1 MKCVIGGAQLRVFGR
16 AIHAIARISD
26 EFWFDP
32 VEKGLALR
40 SVNSSRSAYACVFFS
55 SMFFQ
60 HYCWTAGSQ
69 PCQKEKQPSLP
80 CKLII
85 KSVLPVFRCV
95 NVLERNVEKCS
106 ICTSPSE
113 QHITFQLLCRHG
125 VVKTYNLTFQ
135 ECDPLQA
142 VFAKH
147 MCPNILKVHSRLLAD
162 VMIHFPSSQEEIT
175 LSVTPVKV
183 CFKSYTEE
191 DTDFSRTMLTEI
203 QLSPEEFDYFQVG
216 VDSEVTFCLKELR
229 GLLAFAEAMSVP
241 VSVHLDRSGRPI
253 AFSIE
258 DLLLEA
264 SFILATLCEAE
275 KEAEPA
281 CCPWP
286 RDSSRTGMDKSDQT
300 SMDGASKA
308 GTATSKKPQQKG
320 NTPSTDPAK
329 PPSALAKQEVKNVPR
344 GTERDGPGRAGAAT
358 AQAAAGEA
366 TEAPYAKVRELPMV
380 PALEPHGCCWAE
392 HPHMHWGF
400 QWDQQSWKTPAQ
412 LENPSTAGRLLGGRW
427 VSLGNAAGREIL
439 RVAKASQIINAQ
451 ILHHTILTCTNV
463 AFSSSTP
470 CSSELSLTRRR
481 PLVAPSRAW

>member
-32 VEKGLALR
+32 VEKG
-40 SVNSSRSAYACVFFS
+40 
-55 SMFFQ
+55 
-60 HYCWTAGSQ
+60 
-69 PCQKEKQPSLP
+69 
-80 CKLII
+80 
-85 KSVLPVFRCV
+85 SVLPVFRCV

-106 ICTSPSE
+106 ISTSPSE
-113 QHITFQLLCRHG
+113 HHITFQLLCRHG

-162 VMIHFPSSQEEIT
+162 VMIHFPTSQEEIT
-175 LSVTPVKV
+175 LSITPMKV

-229 GLLAFAEAMSVP
+229 GLLAFSEATSVP
-241 VSVHLDRSGRPI
+241 VSIHFDRCGKPI

-275 KEAEPA
+275 KEAASPEPA
-281 CCPWP
+281 CHPRPW
-286 RDSSRTGMDKSDQT
+286 DSSRTGIDKSDQA
-300 SMDGASKA
+300 SMDGASNA
-308 GTATSKKPQQKG
+308 ATATSKKPQQKK
-320 NTPSTDPAK
+320 NTPSMDPAK
-329 PPSALAKQEVKNVPR
+329 PPSALAKQEVKNIPR
-344 GTERDGPGRAGAAT
+344 GTERDAPGRAGAAT
-358 AQAAAGEA
+358 AEAVGGEA
-366 TEAPYAKVRELPMV
+366 TEAPYAKVRELPVV
-380 PALEPHGCCWAE
+380 PAVEPHSCCLAE
-392 HPHMHWGF
+392 HPHVLWGF
-400 QWDQQSWKTPAQ
+400 QWDQLSQHSWKTPA
-412 LENPSTAGRLLGGRW
+412 LLGTL
-427 VSLGNAAGREIL
+427 LGAGGFHWEMLLAEKDRK
-439 RVAKASQIINAQ
+439 VVKASQIINAQ
-451 ILHHTILTCTNV
+451 ILYHSFLPVQILHFPV
-463 AFSSSTP
+463 
-470 CSSELSLTRRR
+470 
-481 PLVAPSRAW
+481 PLLILWSRLLQGEGGHW

>member
-60 HYCWTAGSQ
+60 HYCWTAVSQ
-69 PCQKEKQPSLP
+69 SCQKEKQLSLP

-106 ICTSPSE
+106 ISTSPSE
-113 QHITFQLLCRHG
+113 HHITFQLLCRHG

-162 VMIHFPSSQEEIT
+162 VMIHFPTSQEEIT
-175 LSVTPVKV
+175 LSITPMKV

-229 GLLAFAEAMSVP
+229 VKACWRFPKPRAFLCPSTSTDVGNPLLSA
-241 VSVHLDRSGRPI
+241 LRTCCWRP
-253 AFSIE
+253 ALSW
-258 DLLLEA
+258 LPCVRLRRRQLPQ
-264 SFILATLCEAE
+264 SLPATHG
-275 KEAEPA
+275 P
-281 CCPWP
+281 
-286 RDSSRTGMDKSDQT
+286 
-300 SMDGASKA
+300 
-308 GTATSKKPQQKG
+308 GTAQG
-320 NTPSTDPAK
+320 
-329 PPSALAKQEVKNVPR
+329 LA
-344 GTERDGPGRAGAAT
+344 
-358 AQAAAGEA
+358 
-366 TEAPYAKVRELPMV
+366 
-380 PALEPHGCCWAE
+380 
-392 HPHMHWGF
+392 
-400 QWDQQSWKTPAQ
+400 
-412 LENPSTAGRLLGGRW
+412 
-427 VSLGNAAGREIL
+427 
-439 RVAKASQIINAQ
+439 
-451 ILHHTILTCTNV
+451 
-463 AFSSSTP
+463 
-470 CSSELSLTRRR
+470 
-481 PLVAPSRAW
+481 

>member
-1 MKCVIGGAQLRVFGR
+1 AAMKCVIGGAQLRVFGR

-32 VEKGLALR
+32 IEKGLALR

-60 HYCWTAGSQ
+60 HYCWTAVSQ
-69 PCQKEKQPSLP
+69 PCQQEQQLSLP

-85 KSVLPVFRCV
+85 KSVLPVFRCA

-106 ICTSPSE
+106 ISTNPSE
-113 QHITFQLLCRHG
+113 HHITFQLLCRHG

-147 MCPNILKVHSRLLAD
+147 MCPNILRVHSRLLAD
-162 VMIHFPSSQEEIT
+162 VMIHFPTSQEEIT
-175 LSVTPVKV
+175 LSVTPMKV

-229 GLLAFAEAMSVP
+229 GLLAFSEATSVP
-241 VSVHLDRSGRPI
+241 VSIHFDRCGKPI

-275 KEAEPA
+275 KEAASPEPA
-281 CCPWP
+281 CCPRPW
-286 RDSSRTGMDKSDQT
+286 D
-300 SMDGASKA
+300 SKA
-308 GTATSKKPQQKG
+308 DTATSKKLQQKG
-320 NTPSTDPAK
+320 NTPSVDSAK
-329 PPSALAKQEVKNVPR
+329 PPSALAKQEVKNIPR
-344 GTERDGPGRAGAAT
+344 GKEREVPGRAGAAT
-358 AQAAAGEA
+358 AEAAGGKA
-366 TEAPYAKVRELPMV
+366 TEAPYEKNSYLYKYCIFQFHSLFFGAVSYKEKEAIGDTFQSLVTASDTEEEFG
-380 PALEPHGCCWAE
+380 AL
-392 HPHMHWGF
+392 
-400 QWDQQSWKTPAQ
+400 QSSP
-412 LENPSTAGRLLGGRW
+412 
-427 VSLGNAAGREIL
+427 V
-439 RVAKASQIINAQ
+439 
-451 ILHHTILTCTNV
+451 
-463 AFSSSTP
+463 
-470 CSSELSLTRRR
+470 
-481 PLVAPSRAW
+481 

>member
-32 VEKGLALR
+32 LEKGLALR

-60 HYCWTAGSQ
+60 HYCWTAVSH
-69 PCQKEKQPSLP
+69 PCQNEKQLSLP

-106 ICTSPSE
+106 ISTSPSDH
-113 QHITFQLLCRHG
+113 HITFQLLCRHG

-162 VMIHFPSSQEEIT
+162 VMIHFPTSQEEIT
-175 LSVTPVKV
+175 LSVTPMKV

-229 GLLAFAEAMSVP
+229 GLLAFSEATSVP
-241 VSVHLDRSGRPI
+241 VSIHFDRCGNL
-253 AFSIE
+253 E

-275 KEAEPA
+275 KEAASPEPA
-281 CCPWP
+281 SCPRPWH
-286 RDSSRTGMDKSDQT
+286 SSRTAMDKSAQT
-300 SMDGASKA
+300 SMDGASNA
-308 GTATSKKPQQKG
+308 DTATSKRPQQKG
-320 NTPSTDPAK
+320 NTPSMHSAK
-329 PPSALAKQEVKNVPR
+329 APSALEKQEIKNIPEKEALGDTFQSLVTASD
-344 GTERDGPGRAGAAT
+344 TEEELGA
-358 AQAAAGEA
+358 
-366 TEAPYAKVRELPMV
+366 L
-380 PALEPHGCCWAE
+380 
-392 HPHMHWGF
+392 
-400 QWDQQSWKTPAQ
+400 QSSP
-412 LENPSTAGRLLGGRW
+412 ELLG
-427 VSLGNAAGREIL
+427 VLL
-439 RVAKASQIINAQ
+439 
-451 ILHHTILTCTNV
+451 
-463 AFSSSTP
+463 
-470 CSSELSLTRRR
+470 SERSH
-481 PLVAPSRAW
+481 

>member
-1 MKCVIGGAQLRVFGR
+1 LECILQCSLSLTVFGR

-60 HYCWTAGSQ
+60 HYCWTAVSQ
-69 PCQKEKQPSLP
+69 PCQKEKQLSLP

-106 ICTSPSE
+106 ISTNPNDH
-113 QHITFQLLCRHG
+113 HITFQLLCRHG

-162 VMIHFPSSQEEIT
+162 VMIHFPTSQEEIT
-175 LSVTPVKV
+175 LSVTPMKV

-229 GLLAFAEAMSVP
+229 GLLAFSEATSVP
-241 VSVHLDRSGRPI
+241 VSIHFDRCGKPI

-275 KEAEPA
+275 KEAASPGPA
-281 CCPWP
+281 CCPQPW
-286 RDSSRTGMDKSDQT
+286 DSAD
-300 SMDGASKA
+300 
-308 GTATSKKPQQKG
+308 TAASKKPQQKG
-320 NTPSTDPAK
+320 NAPSMD
-329 PPSALAKQEVKNVPR
+329 LAKQEVRSIPR

-358 AQAAAGEA
+358 VKAAGGEA
-366 TEAPYAKVRELPMV
+366 TEAPYQKVRELPTV
-380 PALEPHGCCWAE
+380 SAFHSLFFGAVSYKEKEAVGDTFQSLVTASDTEEDFGAL
-392 HPHMHWGF
+392 
-400 QWDQQSWKTPAQ
+400 QS
-412 LENPSTAGRLLGGRW
+412 
-427 VSLGNAAGREIL
+427 
-439 RVAKASQIINAQ
+439 SQ
-451 ILHHTILTCTNV
+451 V
-463 AFSSSTP
+463 
-470 CSSELSLTRRR
+470 
-481 PLVAPSRAW
+481 

>member
-32 VEKGLALR
+32 LEKG
-40 SVNSSRSAYACVFFS
+40 
-55 SMFFQ
+55 

-69 PCQKEKQPSLP
+69 PCQKEKQLSLP

-85 KSVLPVFRCV
+85 KSVLSVFRCV
-95 NVLERNVEKCS
+95 NVLERNVERCS
-106 ICTSPSE
+106 ICSSPSE

-147 MCPNILKVHSRLLAD
+147 MCPNVLKVHSRLLAD

-175 LSVTPVKV
+175 LSVTPMKV

-229 GLLAFAEAMSVP
+229 GLLAFSEATSVP
-241 VSVHLDRSGRPI
+241 VCVHLDRSGRPI

-275 KEAEPA
+275 KEAASPEPA
-281 CCPWP
+281 CCPQPW
-286 RDSSRTGMDKSDQT
+286 DSSRTGMDKSDQS
-300 SMDGASKA
+300 SMDGASNA
-308 GTATSKKPQQKG
+308 VTATSKKPQQRG
-320 NTPSTDPAK
+320 NTPSMDPAK
-329 PPSALAKQEVKNVPR
+329 PQSALAKPEVKNVPR
-344 GTERDGPGRAGAAT
+344 GTERDVPGRAGAAT
-358 AQAAAGEA
+358 AQAAGGET
-366 TEAPYAKVRELPMV
+366 TEAPQAKFHSLFFGAVSYKEKEAIGDTFQSLVTASDTEEELG
-380 PALEPHGCCWAE
+380 AL
-392 HPHMHWGF
+392 
-400 QWDQQSWKTPAQ
+400 QSSPV
-412 LENPSTAGRLLGGRW
+412 L
-427 VSLGNAAGREIL
+427 
-439 RVAKASQIINAQ
+439 
-451 ILHHTILTCTNV
+451 
-463 AFSSSTP
+463 
-470 CSSELSLTRRR
+470 
-481 PLVAPSRAW
+481 

>member
-1 MKCVIGGAQLRVFGR
+1 CILQCFLSLAVFGR

-60 HYCWTAGSQ
+60 HYCWTAVSQ
-69 PCQKEKQPSLP
+69 PCQKEKQLSLP

-106 ICTSPSE
+106 ISTNPSE
-113 QHITFQLLCRHG
+113 HHITFQLLCRHG

-147 MCPNILKVHSRLLAD
+147 MCPNILKVHSRLLTD
-162 VMIHFPSSQEEIT
+162 VMIHFPTSQEEIT
-175 LSVTPVKV
+175 LSVTPMKV

-229 GLLAFAEAMSVP
+229 GLLAFSEATSVP
-241 VSVHLDRSGRPI
+241 VSIHFDRCGKPI

-275 KEAEPA
+275 KEAASPEPA
-281 CCPWP
+281 CCPRPW
-286 RDSSRTGMDKSDQT
+286 DSNTDT
-300 SMDGASKA
+300 AASKR
-308 GTATSKKPQQKG
+308 PQKG
-320 NTPSTDPAK
+320 NTPKPA
-329 PPSALAKQEVKNVPR
+329 SALAKQEIKSIPR
-344 GTERDGPGRAGAAT
+344 GTERDVPGRAGAAT
-358 AQAAAGEA
+358 VQAAGQA
-366 TEAPYAKVRELPMV
+366 TEAPYEKVRELPTFHSLFFGAV
-380 PALEPHGCCWAE
+380 SYKEKAIGDTFQSLATASDTEEELGAL
-392 HPHMHWGF
+392 
-400 QWDQQSWKTPAQ
+400 QS
-412 LENPSTAGRLLGGRW
+412 
-427 VSLGNAAGREIL
+427 
-439 RVAKASQIINAQ
+439 SQ
-451 ILHHTILTCTNV
+451 V
-463 AFSSSTP
+463 
-470 CSSELSLTRRR
+470 
-481 PLVAPSRAW
+481 

>member
-1 MKCVIGGAQLRVFGR
+1 
-16 AIHAIARISD
+16 
-26 EFWFDP
+26 
-32 VEKGLALR
+32 LALR

-60 HYCWTAGSQ
+60 HYCWAAGTQ
-69 PCQKEKQPSLP
+69 PCQKEKQLSLP
-80 CKLII
+80 CKLVI

-106 ICTSPSE
+106 ICSSPSE

-162 VMIHFPSSQEEIT
+162 VMIHFPTSQEEIT

-229 GLLAFAEAMSVP
+229 GLLAFSEATSVP
-241 VSVHLDRSGRPI
+241 VSVHFDRSGRPI

-275 KEAEPA
+275 KEAASPEPA
-281 CCPWP
+281 CCPRP
-286 RDSSRTGMDKSDQT
+286 QDSN
-300 SMDGASKA
+300 A
-308 GTATSKKPQQKG
+308 GTAKG

-329 PPSALAKQEVKNVPR
+329 PQSALAEQEVKNLPR
-344 GTERDGPGRAGAAT
+344 GTERDVPGRAGAAT

-366 TEAPYAKVRELPMV
+366 TEAPHAKVRELPTNSYLYKYCIFQFHSLFFGAV
-380 PALEPHGCCWAE
+380 SYKEKAIGDTFQSLVTASDTEEELGAL
-392 HPHMHWGF
+392 
-400 QWDQQSWKTPAQ
+400 QSSP
-412 LENPSTAGRLLGGRW
+412 
-427 VSLGNAAGREIL
+427 V
-439 RVAKASQIINAQ
+439 
-451 ILHHTILTCTNV
+451 
-463 AFSSSTP
+463 
-470 CSSELSLTRRR
+470 
-481 PLVAPSRAW
+481 

>member
-1 MKCVIGGAQLRVFGR
+1 AAMKCVIGGAQLRVFGR

-60 HYCWTAGSQ
+60 HYCWTAVPQ
-69 PCQKEKQPSLP
+69 PCQKEKQLSLP

-85 KSVLPVFRCV
+85 KVHFFLPVFRCV

-106 ICTSPSE
+106 ISTSPSE

-162 VMIHFPSSQEEIT
+162 VMIHFPTSQEEIT
-175 LSVTPVKV
+175 LSVTPMKV

-229 GLLAFAEAMSVP
+229 GLLVFSEATSVP
-241 VSVHLDRSGRPI
+241 VSIHFDRCGKPI

-275 KEAEPA
+275 KEAAPPEPA
-281 CCPWP
+281 CCPRPW
-286 RDSSRTGMDKSDQT
+286 DSNAVTA
-300 SMDGASKA
+300 ASKE
-308 GTATSKKPQQKG
+308 PQQKG
-320 NTPSTDPAK
+320 NTPSMDPAK
-329 PPSALAKQEVKNVPR
+329 LPSALAKQEVKNIPR
-344 GTERDGPGRAGAAT
+344 GTERDVPGRAGAAM
-358 AQAAAGEA
+358 AEAAGGEA
-366 TEAPYAKVRELPMV
+366 TEAPYAKNSYLYKYCIFQFHSLFFGAVSYKEKEAVGDTFQSLVTASDTEEELG
-380 PALEPHGCCWAE
+380 AL
-392 HPHMHWGF
+392 
-400 QWDQQSWKTPAQ
+400 QSSP
-412 LENPSTAGRLLGGRW
+412 
-427 VSLGNAAGREIL
+427 V
-439 RVAKASQIINAQ
+439 
-451 ILHHTILTCTNV
+451 
-463 AFSSSTP
+463 
-470 CSSELSLTRRR
+470 
-481 PLVAPSRAW
+481 